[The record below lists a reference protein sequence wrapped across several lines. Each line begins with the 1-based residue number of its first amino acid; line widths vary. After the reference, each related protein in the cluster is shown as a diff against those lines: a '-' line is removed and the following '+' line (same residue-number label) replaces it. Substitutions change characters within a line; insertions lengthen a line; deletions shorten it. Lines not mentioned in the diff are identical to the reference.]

1 MAAKR
6 TGAARAK
13 PRGKPEKS
21 QPASSP
27 LQEIMESQLELWR
40 RLNTKEGT
48 GVGEAAKEIAPIVA
62 EHWAKIF
69 DEMWRSAAMMQTS
82 ENPVAIQE
90 GLPKHLL
97 ANYNEMLK
105 RVFMSKS
112 FAARSGSSVRGL
124 LEGVKAWNEAMDGT
138 LKALRIPS
146 KADIDEIHEE
156 LYNLGKRVD
165 YLVKSLDDGDARRR
179 RERRR

>member
-6 TGAARAK
+6 TVGARAK
-13 PRGKPEKS
+13 PRGKSQKS
-21 QPASSP
+21 PTASP

-48 GVGEAAKEIAPIVA
+48 DVGEAAKEMAPVLA
-62 EHWAKIF
+62 EHWAKVF
-69 DEMWRSAAMMQTS
+69 DELWRSAALVRTS
-82 ENPVAIQE
+82 DNPLAIQE
-90 GLPKHLL
+90 GVPRHML
-97 ANYNEMLK
+97 ANYNETLK
-105 RVFMSKS
+105 KVFLSKS

-124 LEGVKAWNEAMDGT
+124 LESVKAWNEAMDGT

-146 KADIDEIHEE
+146 KADIDEIHGE
-156 LYNLGKRVD
+156 LYNLSKRVD
-165 YLVKSLDDGDARRR
+165 YLVKSLENGSAGRR

>member
-1 MAAKR
+1 
-6 TGAARAK
+6 
-13 PRGKPEKS
+13 
-21 QPASSP
+21 
-27 LQEIMESQLELWR
+27 MESQLELWR
-40 RLNTKEGT
+40 RLNMKQGT
-48 GVGEAAKEIAPIVA
+48 DVGEAAKEMAPMVA

-69 DEMWRSAAMMQTS
+69 DELWRSAAMIQTS
-82 ENPVAIQE
+82 EEPLAIQE

-105 RVFMSKS
+105 RVFLSKS

-146 KADIDEIHEE
+146 RADIDEIHGE
-156 LYNLGKRVD
+156 LYNLSKRVD
-165 YLVKSLDDGDARRR
+165 YLVKSLENGSARGRRARRH
-179 RERRR
+179 

>member
-6 TGAARAK
+6 ARAVSPK
-13 PRGKPEKS
+13 PSEEPEKPK
-21 QPASSP
+21 PASP
-27 LQEIMESQLELWR
+27 LQEIMESQLDLWR

-48 GVGEAAKEIAPIVA
+48 DVAEAAREMAPIVA
-62 EHWAKIF
+62 EHWAKMF
-69 DEMWRSAAMMQTS
+69 DELWRSAAMTQTS

-90 GLPKHLL
+90 GMPKHLL

-105 RVFMSKS
+105 KAFLTKS

-124 LEGVKAWNEAMDGT
+124 LENVKAWNEAMDGN

-146 KADIDEIHEE
+146 KADIDEIHQE

-165 YLVKSLDDGDARRR
+165 RLVKALENGGLGRR
-179 RERRR
+179 RESRR

>member
-6 TGAARAK
+6 TGATRAK
-13 PRGKPEKS
+13 RHGKPEEP
-21 QPASSP
+21 QPASP
-27 LQEIMESQLELWR
+27 LREIMESQLDLWR

-48 GVGEAAKEIAPIVA
+48 DVGEAAKEMAPLVA

-69 DEMWRSAAMMQTS
+69 DELSRSAAMMQTS
-82 ENPVAIQE
+82 ENPLAIQE
-90 GLPKHLL
+90 GLPKNLL
-97 ANYNEMLK
+97 ANYNQMLK
-105 RVFMSKS
+105 RVFLTES

-138 LKALRIPS
+138 LKALRLPS

-156 LYNLGKRVD
+156 LYNLSKRVD
-165 YLVKSLDDGDARRR
+165 YLVKSLENGRARSG